1 MLARESLKDVPA
13 CAWME
18 AGWLMHGEQ
27 ELGAC
32 MHEEGI
38 FIVQGEL
45 RGARRTREAICMV
58 INVKAVWSPNSNN
71 LQGNKL
77 YTIST
82 IVQD

>member
-1 MLARESLKDVPA
+1 MCMDGSRLAD
-13 CAWME
+13 AWR
-18 AGWLMHGEQ
+18 
-27 ELGAC
+27 
-32 MHEEGI
+32 EGI

-77 YTIST
+77 HTIST